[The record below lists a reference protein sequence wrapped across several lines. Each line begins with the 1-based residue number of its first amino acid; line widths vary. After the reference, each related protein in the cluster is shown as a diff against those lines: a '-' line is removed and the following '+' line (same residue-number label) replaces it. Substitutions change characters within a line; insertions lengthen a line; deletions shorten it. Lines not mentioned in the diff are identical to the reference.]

1 MIELF
6 AQAAIL
12 FATSLGSALAALLL
26 LSFLPQRRGPATSLS
41 GNIRALEQAVFLFA
55 DDELI
60 DSTRSARDL
69 LKAIPGS
76 GTEWQRLHTFLS
88 QRIDGIDDA
97 LASLPDRG
105 EVELESRGDAEIRVA
120 AEWLDGVTRVT
131 VTDLSAEGQNV
142 VVDGLSHRAE
152 RQELEAL
159 RETLAAA
166 PLPVWRT
173 NADGAVSWANPDYL
187 DRIAEQRG
195 AEKGG
200 LITWPLPSLFAAAPA
215 ETREPKRQK
224 LSTGAGKSLRW
235 YECHSFPAATG
246 TLNFA
251 LPADREVKAESSL
264 REFLQT
270 LTKTFAHLPIG
281 LAVFDRKRQ
290 LALFNPALVD
300 LTSLGVDFLSARPS
314 LVSFLD
320 RLREARVIPEPK
332 DYHGWRQQMSELE
345 KAAESGLYED
355 TWTLPSGQTYRVT
368 GRPHP
373 DGAVAF
379 QIEDISSEIALT
391 RHFRSEIALG
401 QSVVDTLREAIAVF
415 STAGEL
421 ILSNTAY
428 DRLWDVETGS
438 TLGTV
443 SITDSSRIWQASSAP
458 TPVWGEIRDFV
469 GAIEERAAW
478 SAEITLAEGEVIG
491 CRCVPLAGGA
501 TLVGFARLGYEGEDV
516 HTCEEGTPALAALD
530 LATL

>member
-12 FATSLGSALAALLL
+12 FATSLGSAVAALLL
-26 LSFLPQRRGPATSLS
+26 LSFLPQRRNPASSLS

-88 QRIDGIDDA
+88 QRVDGIDDA
-97 LASLPDRG
+97 FASLPDRG
-105 EVELESRGDAEIRVA
+105 EVELESRGEAEIRVS

-131 VTDLSAEGQNV
+131 ITDLSAEGQNV
-142 VVDGLSHRAE
+142 VVDALSHRAE

-166 PLPVWRT
+166 PMPVWRT
-173 NADGAVSWANPDYL
+173 TAEGAVNWANPAYL
-187 DRIAEQRG
+187 DRITEQRG
-195 AEKGG
+195 VEKGG
-200 LITWPLPSLFAAAPA
+200 LTWPLPPLFAAATA
-215 ETREPKRQK
+215 ETHEPRRHK
-224 LSTGAGKSLRW
+224 LSTGTGKSMRW
-235 YECHSFPAATG
+235 YECHSVPAATG

-251 LPADREVKAESSL
+251 LPADREVRAESSL

-391 RHFRSEIALG
+391 RHFRSEVALG

-421 ILSNTAY
+421 ILSNAAY
-428 DRLWDVETGS
+428 DRLWGVETGS
-438 TLGTV
+438 TLGTPT
-443 SITDSSRIWQASSAP
+443 IADSRRIWQGRSEP

-469 GAIEERAAW
+469 GAIGERTVW
-478 SAEITLAEGEVIG
+478 SAEISLAGGALLG

-501 TLVGFARLGYEGEDV
+501 TLVGFVRREDDGAGGRPREGGRASV
-516 HTCEEGTPALAALD
+516 AALD